1 MRAVLKAAAMELEE
15 QLYVILT
22 DIHINEE
29 KPMDIIG
36 QLPGTISISILR

>member
-1 MRAVLKAAAMELEE
+1 VRVVLKAAAMELDK

-29 KPMDIIG
+29 KSMDIIRH
-36 QLPGTISISILR
+36 LPGTMSISILR